1 MDRLGGDPEGRRIA
15 RRRSQRLA
23 EAGRVARALE
33 VLLDGAGFEV
43 TVCRAL
49 AASIAEQERGELLR
63 GGGRI
68 EPRKRFK
75 GGGIQEPDP
84 ESERQHLFLDES
96 GKSGPGS
103 ASPFFA
109 LAGVGLTEGEAR
121 RYEAAADQ
129 VKREFFGDQRITFH
143 EPEMRHG
150 DGPFRF
156 GGDQGHHQEFLAAVD
171 ALVARTDF
179 VAFAVG
185 IRKNAFEQRFVKT
198 GLDPYLPTDVYAVAI
213 QMLLERYVDYRATS
227 SAKRT
232 TSQVVFES
240 QGPLEDAVHQRDYV
254 GVLIDGTQWISASA
268 FRQWLRTGVRFTPK
282 QGSDPMEI
290 ADMLSRDTFEWVRG
304 GCISSPGRWGIF
316 GGKFYCREDGRFGKF
331 GLKVF
336 PDSDIRAEI
345 ESHRAACGAQKTQS
359 ASTDEGRGADSGN
372 PLSTTAKVRVDE

>member
-1 MDRLGGDPEGRRIA
+1 MKERGVRMDRLGGDPEGRQIA
-15 RRRSQRLA
+15 RRRSQHLA

-33 VLLDGAGFEV
+33 VLLEEAGFE
-43 TVCRAL
+43 TTACRAL
-49 AASIAEQERGELLR
+49 AASIAEQERHELLR

-84 ESERQHLFLDES
+84 ESERHYLFLDES
-96 GKSGPGS
+96 GKSGPNS
-103 ASPFFA
+103 TSPFFA
-109 LAGVGLTEGEAR
+109 LAGIGLTDGEAQM
-121 RYEAAADQ
+121 YKADANQ
-129 VKREFFGDQRITFH
+129 VKREFFGNQRITFH

-156 GGDQGHHQEFLAAVD
+156 GGDRGKQQEFLAAID
-171 ALVARTDF
+171 ALVERTDF

-185 IRKNAFEQRFVKT
+185 IRKNAFEQQFAKT
-198 GLDPYLPTDVYAVAI
+198 GLDPYLPMDIYAVAI

-227 SAKRT
+227 STKRT

-282 QGSDPMEI
+282 QGSDPIEI
-290 ADMLSRDTFEWVRG
+290 ADMLSRDTFEWIRD
-304 GCISSPGRWGIF
+304 GCVSSPGRWGVF
-316 GGKFYCREDGRFGKF
+316 GKKFYCREDGRFGKF

-345 ESHRAACGAQKTQS
+345 ESHRAACGAEQTKS
-359 ASTDEGRGADSGN
+359 ASTDEG
-372 PLSTTAKVRVDE
+372 